1 MPRSTGE
8 GGHPH
13 LYGTDAIAPTDRG
26 VGGGNTRMT
35 TLHLSSIWISD
46 RRESVKGLRRPED
59 TTAADFVALYSCG
72 SDLRVADEEVA

>member
-1 MPRSTGE
+1 
-8 GGHPH
+8 
-13 LYGTDAIAPTDRG
+13 
-26 VGGGNTRMT
+26 MT